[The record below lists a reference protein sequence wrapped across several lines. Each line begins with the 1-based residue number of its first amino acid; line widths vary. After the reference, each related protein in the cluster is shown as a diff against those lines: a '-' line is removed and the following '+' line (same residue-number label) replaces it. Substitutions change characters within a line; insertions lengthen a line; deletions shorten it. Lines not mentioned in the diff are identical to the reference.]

1 MKAYIDISSVSYV
14 LPIVV
19 GIAVAIGSWIYIHFR
34 RAKSKI
40 SKKLGIDENA
50 GKEVE
55 DDVVINDEAE
65 NEEKTNAEETAVGE
79 TDVDQTE
86 TEKPKENE

>member
-1 MKAYIDISSVSYV
+1 MIAYIDISSVSYV

-19 GIAVAIGSWIYIHFR
+19 GIAVAIGSWVYIHFR

-55 DDVVINDEAE
+55 DDIVISDESDE
-65 NEEKTNAEETAVGE
+65 VIDEREDIEEEDEKT
-79 TDVDQTE
+79 
-86 TEKPKENE
+86 KEDE

>member
-19 GIAVAIGSWIYIHFR
+19 GIAVAIGSWVYIHFR
-34 RAKSKI
+34 RVKSKI

-55 DDVVINDEAE
+55 DDIVISDEE
-65 NEEKTNAEETAVGE
+65 TVEETAESEAVE
-79 TDVDQTE
+79 TTE
-86 TEKPKENE
+86 ENSDGAEENKDE

>member
-1 MKAYIDISSVSYV
+1 MLLYIDISAVSMV
-14 LPIVV
+14 IPIIAGIIVV
-19 GIAVAIGSWIYIHFR
+19 ISSSVYLIFR

-55 DDVVINDEAE
+55 EDVVINDEETSDAE
-65 NEEKTNAEETAVGE
+65 NESASEKTDVAATVEEN
-79 TDVDQTE
+79 
-86 TEKPKENE
+86 KE

>member
-19 GIAVAIGSWIYIHFR
+19 GIAVAIGSWVYIHFR

-40 SKKLGIDENA
+40 SKTLGIDENA

-55 DDVVINDEAE
+55 EDIVISDELTDETPDDNENAEAVE
-65 NEEKTNAEETAVGE
+65 DVADNEEKK
-79 TDVDQTE
+79 DD
-86 TEKPKENE
+86 

>member
-34 RAKSKI
+34 RVKSKI

-55 DDVVINDEAE
+55 DDIVISDEETVEATAE
-65 NEEKTNAEETAVGE
+65 SEAVETTEENSDGAEENKDE
-79 TDVDQTE
+79 
-86 TEKPKENE
+86 

>member
-19 GIAVAIGSWIYIHFR
+19 GIAVAIGSWVYIHFR

-40 SKKLGIDENA
+40 SKTLGIDENA

-55 DDVVINDEAE
+55 EDIVISDEETDEMSDESENIAVVEE
-65 NEEKTNAEETAVGE
+65 NVEEEKKDE
-79 TDVDQTE
+79 
-86 TEKPKENE
+86 

>member
-1 MKAYIDISSVSYV
+1 MFAYIDISSVSYV

-19 GIAVAIGSWIYIHFR
+19 GIAVAIGSWVYIHFR

-55 DDVVINDEAE
+55 DDIVISDEETDETSDESENIAVVEE
-65 NEEKTNAEETAVGE
+65 NVEEEKKDE
-79 TDVDQTE
+79 
-86 TEKPKENE
+86 

>member
-1 MKAYIDISSVSYV
+1 MIAYIDISSVSYV

-19 GIAVAIGSWIYIHFR
+19 GIAVAIGSWVYIHFR

-55 DDVVINDEAE
+55 DDIVISDESDE
-65 NEEKTNAEETAVGE
+65 VIDEREDIEEEEK
-79 TDVDQTE
+79 
-86 TEKPKENE
+86 KENE

>member
-1 MKAYIDISSVSYV
+1 MFLYIDISAVSYV
-14 LPIVV
+14 IPLIA
-19 GIAVAIGSWIYIHFR
+19 GIAVAVGAWLAIHFR

-55 DDVVINDEAE
+55 EDIVIKDEQPDDQAKEQE
-65 NEEKTNAEETAVGE
+65 EET
-79 TDVDQTE
+79 T
-86 TEKPKENE
+86 KEE

>member
-19 GIAVAIGSWIYIHFR
+19 GIAVAIGSWVYIHFR
-34 RAKSKI
+34 RVKSKI

-55 DDVVINDEAE
+55 DDIVISDEETVDATAE
-65 NEEKTNAEETAVGE
+65 SEAVETTEENSDGAEENKDE
-79 TDVDQTE
+79 
-86 TEKPKENE
+86 

>member
-1 MKAYIDISSVSYV
+1 MIAYIDISSVSYV
-14 LPIVV
+14 LPIGV
-19 GIAVAIGSWIYIHFR
+19 GIAVAIGSWVYIHFR

-55 DDVVINDEAE
+55 DDIVISDESDE
-65 NEEKTNAEETAVGE
+65 VIDEREDIEEEDEKT
-79 TDVDQTE
+79 
-86 TEKPKENE
+86 KEDE